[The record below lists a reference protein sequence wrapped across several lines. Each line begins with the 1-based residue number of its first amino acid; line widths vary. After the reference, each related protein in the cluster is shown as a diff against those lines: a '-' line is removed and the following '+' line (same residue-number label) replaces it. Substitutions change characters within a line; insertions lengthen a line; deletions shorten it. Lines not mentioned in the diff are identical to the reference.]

1 MAVQWKL
8 HGERRLYSSP
18 WVNLCLVDVELPNG
32 ERFDHHVV
40 RVPRPAVGVVV
51 TREDEVLLLW
61 RHRFIT
67 NTWGWE
73 IPAGM
78 VDEGEDIETA
88 GRREVLEETGW
99 SVGELSTI
107 GVYQPSNG
115 LSDQQF
121 HLLKADEA
129 TFVET
134 AKDNFEAERV
144 EWVPW
149 PKVHEAI
156 AEGKVPDGLSLTA
169 LLWTSYSPT

>member
-1 MAVQWKL
+1 VQWKI

-32 ERFDHHVV
+32 SRFDHHVV

-51 TREDEVLLLW
+51 TRDDEVLLLW

-78 VDEGEDIETA
+78 VDDGEMVEDA
-88 GRREVLEETGW
+88 GRREVMEETGW
-99 SVGELSTI
+99 SVDTLSTI

-115 LSDQQF
+115 LSDQKF
-121 HLLKADEA
+121 HLLKGEGT

-134 AKDNFEAERV
+134 PRDNFEAERV
-144 EWVPW
+144 EWVAW
-149 PKVHEAI
+149 PDVHAAI
-156 AEGKVPDGLSLTA
+156 SEGTLQDGLSLTA
-169 LLWTSYSPT
+169 LLWATHRAG